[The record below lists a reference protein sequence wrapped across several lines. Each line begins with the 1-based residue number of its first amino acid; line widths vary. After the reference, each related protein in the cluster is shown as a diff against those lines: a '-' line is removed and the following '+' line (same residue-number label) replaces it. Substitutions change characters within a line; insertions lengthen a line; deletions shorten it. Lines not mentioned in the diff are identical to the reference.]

1 MHPLELIKIQ
11 EVKLIMFL
19 KVLFLPKEFSLGMC
33 AVVHVFFKQI
43 KLDKR
48 NSACANAGGSRG

>member
-19 KVLFLPKEFSLGMC
+19 KVLFLPNEFSLGMC
-33 AVVHVFFKQI
+33 AVVHVYLNK
-43 KLDKR
+43 
-48 NSACANAGGSRG
+48 

>member
-33 AVVHVFFKQI
+33 AVVHVYLNK
-43 KLDKR
+43 
-48 NSACANAGGSRG
+48 